1 MSNDTSG
8 FTPSRPKQILLASR
22 TENENALLQ
31 RKLASLG
38 EFMPDGVRFT
48 STRPQATKLELGGSP
63 DLVLFNFNDWN
74 QNELK
79 WVEELRGEGYKN
91 MIMILA
97 KADVPTAVRNLQLL
111 ERIVYVEKPFENRDL
126 VGIAEKALKKGN
138 VAQQIHKRFATEQQ
152 ALVEFTGTASRAV
165 GSRIF
170 NMSRTGAYLEL
181 NILQDVKIGDAVK
194 LRMDLDDVSRTYV
207 MPARIVW
214 TQVMGRTGGTG
225 VGVHF
230 TGKGAVKRHIV
241 QL

>member
-8 FTPSRPKQILLASR
+8 FSPSRPKQLLLASR
-22 TENENALLQ
+22 TENENSLLQ
-31 RKLASLG
+31 RKLASLSDFIPEG
-38 EFMPDGVRFT
+38 IRFT

-63 DLVLFNFNDWN
+63 DLVIFNFNDWN

-79 WVEELRGEGYKN
+79 WVEDLRSEGYKN

-111 ERIVYVEKPFENRDL
+111 DRIVYLEKPYENRDL
-126 VGIAEKALKKGN
+126 VGIAEKGLKKGQ
-138 VAQQIHKRFATEQQ
+138 VAQQIHKRFHTEQQ
-152 ALVEFTGTASRAV
+152 ALVEFTVGRAV

-181 NILQDVKIGDAVK
+181 NVLQDVKIGDTVK

-230 TGKGAVKRHIV
+230 TGRGAVKRHIV

>member
-1 MSNDTSG
+1 MSDDTGND
-8 FTPSRPKQILLASR
+8 FPASRPKQLLLASR
-22 TENENALLQ
+22 TESENALLQ
-31 RKLASLG
+31 RKLNSLS
-38 EFMPDGVRFT
+38 EFVAEGVRFT
-48 STRPQATKLELGGSP
+48 STRPQATRLELEGSP
-63 DLVLFNFNDWN
+63 DLVIFNFNDWN

-79 WVEELRGEGYKN
+79 WVHDLRAEGYKN

-111 ERIVYVEKPFENRDL
+111 DHIVYLEKPFENRDL
-126 VGIAEKALKKGN
+126 VGIAEKALKKGE
-138 VAQQIHKRFATEQQ
+138 VAQQICKRFATEQQ
-152 ALVEFTGTASRAV
+152 ALVEFTGGRPV

-181 NILQDVKIGDAVK
+181 NVLQDVKIGDTVK

-230 TGKGAVKRHIV
+230 TGRASVKRHIV